1 MINNSNFKDLFTYV
15 LIICLFLLVFFILKP
30 IVSAMIYGIL
40 LAYIFYPLYNFL
52 NRKIKSEFFS
62 ALIVCLGLIIIIFVL
77 AVIIFDSLSKQIIN
91 LYLFLQQVDVVK
103 VTEDLMPE
111 FLRSTEISGTVV
123 ESINANLS
131 ILIGNYV
138 TGIGGFISK
147 APVLLIKLFVIIFV
161 FFFCLKDGHKAIEY
175 IREMSPF
182 KKETNDKFFENF
194 TKVTNSILIGQI
206 VVGIVQGIIAGL
218 GYFIFGVDNVLI
230 LTALTMLAA
239 IIPMVGPWLVWI
251 PVDIYLFA
259 SGNSGAALGLLIYGT
274 ILVGWVD
281 NFIRP
286 IIVSRRTKINSL
298 IIMVGMIG
306 GLLSFGFIGIILGP
320 LILSYALLV
329 LELYLK
335 KDIGDESAF
344 IKEVPSHKG

>member
-30 IVSAMIYGIL
+30 IVFAMIYGIL
-40 LAYIFYPLYNFL
+40 LAYIFYPLYNFI
-52 NRKIKSEFFS
+52 NRKIKSEFLS
-62 ALIVCLGLIIIIFVL
+62 ALIVCLGLIIIIFV
-77 AVIIFDSLSKQIIN
+77 SLSKQIIN

-138 TGIGGFISK
+138 TGIGCFISN
-147 APVLLIKLFVIIFV
+147 APVLFIKLFVIIFV

-230 LTALTMLAA
+230 LTAL
-239 IIPMVGPWLVWI
+239 
-251 PVDIYLFA
+251 
-259 SGNSGAALGLLIYGT
+259 
-274 ILVGWVD
+274 
-281 NFIRP
+281 
-286 IIVSRRTKINSL
+286 
-298 IIMVGMIG
+298 
-306 GLLSFGFIGIILGP
+306 
-320 LILSYALLV
+320 
-329 LELYLK
+329 
-335 KDIGDESAF
+335 
-344 IKEVPSHKG
+344 